1 MIKFKRLPVLLLCI
15 ALMNIPVLGVN
26 AEGDENNIFSTDFD
40 SYTIGKELPVKE
52 TLVSLESA
60 YPRGNGRIAGAA
72 VGDVKD
78 DDHGTSLKFA
88 EGGWHNL
95 NIAGWDNIT
104 EPLLFSFDFLEE
116 GQGTIRFLTNNA
128 NGAIAT
134 IAGRD
139 ARPDTHDGTDAAFTK
154 NVVELNKWTPVEIYI
169 DTPNQKFAFFIDGK
183 LIGGLHEFYGEASSI
198 ESIQIQKI
206 SGGVMYIDNLSLK
219 KVTAPPH
226 SELITAS
233 IPAEDKVSVSSESV
247 KVNFSGAVDVDTL
260 TTENIKVYAEGNDT
274 PLAGV
279 TLENPTAYSVDV
291 KFGEAIAENKE
302 YCIDLSGVKGVFGQ
316 SMAEGAAQIPF
327 TGYKGDENNIFST
340 DFDSYTIGKELPVK
354 ETLVSLET
362 AYPRGNGRIAG
373 AAVGDVKDD
382 DHGTSLKFAEGGWHN
397 LNIAGWDNI
406 TEPLLFSFDFLEEG
420 QGTIRFL
427 TNNANGAIATIA
439 GRDARPDTHDG
450 TDAAF
455 TKNVVELNK
464 WTPVEIYIDTPN
476 QKFAFFIDGKLIGGL
491 HEFYGEASSIESIQ
505 IQKIS
510 GGVMYIDNL
519 SLKKVTAPALSVSAD
534 DANVTAVYNSGW
546 REKEAIAFIA
556 AYDKDGVLLNVE
568 LAKGDKGTLT
578 LPKNTSAVKYK
589 AFLWGENQNPL
600 CEPQELY
607 N

>member
-1 MIKFKRLPVLLLCI
+1 MKRRNAFLALALCLAVMLPYALPVM
-15 ALMNIPVLGVN
+15 A
-26 AEGDENNIFSTDFD
+26 AEDNSVNIFSTDFD

-52 TLVSLESA
+52 TLVSLES
-60 YPRGNGRIAGAA
+60 
-72 VGDVKD
+72 
-78 DDHGTSLKFA
+78 
-88 EGGWHNL
+88 
-95 NIAGWDNIT
+95 
-104 EPLLFSFDFLEE
+104 
-116 GQGTIRFLTNNA
+116 
-128 NGAIAT
+128 
-134 IAGRD
+134 
-139 ARPDTHDGTDAAFTK
+139 
-154 NVVELNKWTPVEIYI
+154 
-169 DTPNQKFAFFIDGK
+169 
-183 LIGGLHEFYGEASSI
+183 
-198 ESIQIQKI
+198 
-206 SGGVMYIDNLSLK
+206 
-219 KVTAPPH
+219 
-226 SELITAS
+226 
-233 IPAEDKVSVSSESV
+233 
-247 KVNFSGAVDVDTL
+247 
-260 TTENIKVYAEGNDT
+260 
-274 PLAGV
+274 
-279 TLENPTAYSVDV
+279 
-291 KFGEAIAENKE
+291 
-302 YCIDLSGVKGVFGQ
+302 
-316 SMAEGAAQIPF
+316 
-327 TGYKGDENNIFST
+327 
-340 DFDSYTIGKELPVK
+340 
-354 ETLVSLET
+354 